1 MKNGFD
7 VVIAVVGS
15 LVIPGFGQLFCLR
28 YARAAA
34 FFVAAVASFIFLPPL
49 AVVVYLAS
57 AVDAR
62 RLVRA
67 KIANQKYCKRTDS
80 C

>member
-15 LVIPGFGQLFCLR
+15 LVIPGLGQLFCLK
-28 YARAAA
+28 YARAAG
-34 FFVAAVASFIFLPPL
+34 FFFAALASFIFLPPL
-49 AVVVYLAS
+49 AVAVYLAS
-57 AVDAR
+57 AVDAG

-67 KIANQKYCKRTDS
+67 KIGNQKCCKKADNR
-80 C
+80 